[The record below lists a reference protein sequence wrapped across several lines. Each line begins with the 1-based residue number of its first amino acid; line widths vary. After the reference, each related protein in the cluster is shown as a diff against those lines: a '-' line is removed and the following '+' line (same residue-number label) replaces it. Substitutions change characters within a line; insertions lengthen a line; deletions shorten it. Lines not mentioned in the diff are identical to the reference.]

1 MICFFSNLL
10 VSYLCTVALWPY
22 GHINENA
29 DCLAKGRLWFLS
41 PPQNKQQKPVLD
53 QLFRVSS
60 PHSNSPYGQ
69 DIKLRNSNIY
79 LIGWWYHHVNLR
91 LFFKTLYFKR
101 NFFGKKRFT
110 PKNTKIDV
118 PIFTPGGR
126 RILGG
131 MLSPPP
137 KSPWMFHPSN
147 WHSIQGVGFIESS
160 FLSIRKKYCFLH
172 TKNGWRNLIT

>member
-53 QLFRVSS
+53 QLFPSFLPSFQFPLWARHLNWGIATFTSS
-60 PHSNSPYGQ
+60 VD
-69 DIKLRNSNIY
+69 DITMSTW
-79 LIGWWYHHVNLR
+79 GC
-91 LFFKTLYFKR
+91 FFKTLYFKR

-137 KSPWMFHPSN
+137 QVTLDVSP
-147 WHSIQGVGFIESS
+147 I
-160 FLSIRKKYCFLH
+160 
-172 TKNGWRNLIT
+172 

>member
-137 KSPWMFHPSN
+137 SHPGCFTHLTGTASKASVSLSPPS
-147 WHSIQGVGFIESS
+147 SAFE
-160 FLSIRKKYCFLH
+160 
-172 TKNGWRNLIT
+172 KNLVFYTPKMGEEIC